1 MILELRDGETCDEFI
16 ARVVAASGIPDDSEL
31 DAIWAML
38 PPVPCPASAEQ
49 PRKAA

>member
-16 ARVVAASGIPDDSEL
+16 ARVVAASGKPTDEEA

-38 PPVPCPASAEQ
+38 PPVPARTADIQ
-49 PRKAA
+49 RRAA